1 MPERIQQAGK
11 MGLSEAA
18 RRARARGIRWSI
30 ASGWQHL
37 RMRWAFRGATRL
49 GWSRLKGRAFVRN
62 EGTMVIGDRVR
73 LDGTIVPLQFAC
85 ERNARLIV
93 GDGTFFNYG
102 CSVGA
107 TESVEIGANC
117 QFGQYTLIM
126 DSNQHSLEDHQAR
139 AGAEPVVIE
148 DDVWLGAR
156 VTVLPGARIGRG
168 SVVGAHAVVRGVI
181 PPAAL
186 AVGVPARVVRR
197 LSPEEHA

>member
-1 MPERIQQAGK
+1 
-11 MGLSEAA
+11 
-18 RRARARGIRWSI
+18 
-30 ASGWQHL
+30 
-37 RMRWAFRGATRL
+37 
-49 GWSRLKGRAFVRN
+49 
-62 EGTMVIGDRVR
+62 
-73 LDGTIVPLQFAC
+73 
-85 ERNARLIV
+85 
-93 GDGTFFNYG
+93 
-102 CSVGA
+102 
-107 TESVEIGANC
+107 
-117 QFGQYTLIM
+117 M

-181 PPAAL
+181 PLAAL